1 MRQLLPWLQQERIRK
16 RLLNGL
22 MLILLPLALFSTFR
36 GASQLITDT
45 DPCDLTPYWVSGVLA
60 RTGENPYTAYRENMA
75 AVYSTVP
82 DSPDF
87 VTRCNV
93 TMEERP
99 PLTTPVHILLML
111 PFSLLSLRAAAVAW
125 TLLQIA
131 SAMLIPVIM
140 LSYNPKPVSWRIY
153 VIGVL
158 LVLAW
163 SPTRMALSHGQIA
176 PSIIMLAAMALLLLR
191 RGYQGWAGLLMGI
204 ALTKFTLVG
213 GLLLVMIIYRYYRA
227 AGLAVLVQIAG
238 FLLLSLLLGESP
250 VVTVQSYLATLSGS
264 ADVQAGII
272 SGVVSLDRW
281 LQPLGFTPSIATLVA
296 LGIGAILGVTLV
308 LPHYLDDLLDFRR
321 KPGPRTMDDVHRFNL
336 LIAAVIPLTLLFT
349 YHRVYDLPF
358 LFILIALLAGV
369 RLPDEPTPA
378 QQRRYL
384 VWLGAMVIMAGV
396 MLVPP
401 SLFARFMTLE
411 ELPLTAVL
419 ILALAVALWL
429 QHAYESLVAEPERPA
444 TNPAPDPAAVRQR
457 HTPVR

>member
-1 MRQLLPWLQQERIRK
+1 
-16 RLLNGL
+16 
-22 MLILLPLALFSTFR
+22 
-36 GASQLITDT
+36 
-45 DPCDLTPYWVSGVLA
+45 
-60 RTGENPYTAYRENMA
+60 
-75 AVYSTVP
+75 
-82 DSPDF
+82 
-87 VTRCNV
+87 
-93 TMEERP
+93 
-99 PLTTPVHILLML
+99 
-111 PFSLLSLRAAAVAW
+111 
-125 TLLQIA
+125 
-131 SAMLIPVIM
+131 
-140 LSYNPKPVSWRIY
+140 
-153 VIGVL
+153 
-158 LVLAW
+158 
-163 SPTRMALSHGQIA
+163 MALSHGQIA

-213 GLLLVMIIYRYYRA
+213 GLLLVMIIYRYYRV

-321 KPGPRTMDDVHRFNL
+321 KPGPRTLDDVHRFNL

-358 LFILIALLAGV
+358 LFILIALLAEV

-384 VWLGAMVIMAGV
+384 AWLGAMVIMAGV

>member
-1 MRQLLPWLQQERIRK
+1 MRKLLPWLQQDRIRK
-16 RLLNGL
+16 RLLHGL
-22 MLILLPLALFSTFR
+22 ILILLPLALFSTFQ
-36 GASQLITDT
+36 GARQLITDT
-45 DPCDLTPYWVSGVLA
+45 DPCDLTPYWISGVLT
-60 RTGENPYTAYRENMA
+60 RSGENPYTTYREDMA
-75 AVYSTVP
+75 RVWSTVP

-93 TMEERP
+93 TLEERP

-131 SAMLIPVIM
+131 SALLVPLIM
-140 LSYNPKPVSWRIY
+140 LSYNPRPVGWR
-153 VIGVL
+153 VHVLSVL

-176 PSIIMLAAMALLLLR
+176 PFIIMLAAMSLLLLR
-191 RGYQGWAGLLMGI
+191 RGHQGWAGLLMGI

-213 GLLLVMIIYRYYRA
+213 GLLLVMIVYRYYRA
-227 AGLAVLVQIAG
+227 VGLAVLVQVAG
-238 FLLLSLLLGESP
+238 FLLLALVLGESP
-250 VVTVQSYLATLSGS
+250 IVTLQSYLATLSGS

-308 LPHYLDDLLDFRR
+308 LPRYVDDLLDIHQR
-321 KPGPRTMDDVHRFNL
+321 PGPRTLADVHRFNL
-336 LIAAVIPLTLLFT
+336 LVAAVVPLTLLFT
-349 YHRVYDLPF
+349 YHRVYDVPF

-369 RLPDEPTPA
+369 RLPEEPTPA
-378 QQRRYL
+378 QQRVYL
-384 VWLGAMVIMAGV
+384 LWLGAIVIMAGV

-401 SLFARFMTLE
+401 SLFARFIEVE

-419 ILALAVALWL
+419 ILALVVALWL

-444 TNPAPDPAAVRQR
+444 TNPAPDPAAVRQ
-457 HTPVR
+457 HQTPVR